1 MRLLAT
7 AYLKLATTTGDLS
20 GRIPHGEAEKHPNI
34 RVSDK
39 QVAAGGKIELEH
51 TDKLPLAKEIAADH
65 LAEIPDYYTR
75 LEKME
80 EEADAEGMKRANFP
94 SGGSARGQQQ
104 IQQYDAPIQQGFV
117 PKKFHDIVQLAKGG
131 HPEAQDL
138 TARLS
143 ELYPATIH
151 GLVKRAAISTMERT
165 TGMDARPRGDEVHP
179 PLMSNPYASAPEQ
192 APEYENGYS
201 YAQTL
206 GHQTLNQATEGDVQR
221 WSNGAPAW
229 RDGFAAGARSLGCA
243 HVAEAMAANPPQ
255 NDLDDIQMNSSR
267 SGANLP

>member
-1 MRLLAT
+1 
-7 AYLKLATTTGDLS
+7 
-20 GRIPHGEAEKHPNI
+20 
-34 RVSDK
+34 
-39 QVAAGGKIELEH
+39 
-51 TDKLPLAKEIAADH
+51 
-65 LAEIPDYYTR
+65 
-75 LEKME
+75 
-80 EEADAEGMKRANFP
+80 
-94 SGGSARGQQQ
+94 
-104 IQQYDAPIQQGFV
+104 V

-151 GLVKRAAISTMERT
+151 GLIKRAAISTMERT

-179 PLMSNPYASAPEQ
+179 PLMSNPFASAPDK

-221 WSNGAPAW
+221 WVNAAPAW

-243 HVAEAMAANPPQ
+243 NVAQAMAAMPPGDGQ
-255 NDLDDIQMNSSR
+255 DDIQAGTSR
-267 SGANLP
+267 SPAAVP